1 MTALPLQS
9 QPKANREPVYVTPSI
24 DQVERFV
31 ANSNHL
37 LRRAIRLAY
46 KDASE

>member
-1 MTALPLQS
+1 MSAPLQN
-9 QPKANREPVYVTPSI
+9 QPKADREPVYVTPSV
-24 DQVERFV
+24 DQVDQFV
-31 ANSNHL
+31 ANSNRL